1 MNFHRNYKGMEI
13 VKRFQNTM
21 KFAIIFKVW
30 NLNYDIDISK
40 SLLQGRKKINKI
52 NSDEIVQFRE
62 EWCKMLL

>member
-21 KFAIIFKVW
+21 KFAIIFKIW

-40 SLLQGRKKINKI
+40 SLLQGRKTINKI
-52 NSDEIVQFRE
+52 N
-62 EWCKMLL
+62 

>member
-30 NLNYDIDISK
+30 NYDIDISK
-40 SLLQGRKKINKI
+40 SLLQGRKTINKI
-52 NSDEIVQFRE
+52 N
-62 EWCKMLL
+62 